1 VIIAK
6 WFLFAAALFYLGG
19 AAMVAAAFAQGR
31 RSRLVRGEA
40 LAGAGLAF
48 HLLACTTCPYGAM
61 NLQHVFSLLA
71 FVMAAIYFILR
82 LFRRIEGLAIFV
94 FPLAF
99 CFAFVALVLPQEAG
113 TGPHLPHI
121 LFLLHILVVVAGIGG
136 IFFGILYSFLY
147 LLQERALKAK
157 RWTDGPSF
165 LPSLAKCDSW
175 SIHSLWGGFALYTLG
190 IGLGVVWSAVRK
202 GVLVS
207 GSLKELAAL
216 IAWGVF
222 AALLV
227 IRFQTGLR
235 GRKAFLLYTVGVLS
249 ILAAIAGIRVF

>member
-1 VIIAK
+1 MITAK
-6 WFLFAAALFYLGG
+6 WFLLAAALFYFGG
-19 AAMVAAAFAQGR
+19 AMVAAAAYVR
-31 RSRLVRGEA
+31 ARLSWLARGEA
-40 LAGAGLAF
+40 LVGAGLVL

-71 FVMAAIYFILR
+71 FVMAAIYFVLR
-82 LFRRIEGLAIFV
+82 LFRRIDGLPLFL
-94 FPLAF
+94 FPLIF
-99 CFAFVALVLPQEAG
+99 CLSLVALVLPQEAG
-113 TGPHLPHI
+113 TGPDLPHL
-121 LFLLHILVVVAGIGG
+121 LFLLHILVVIAGIGG
-136 IFFGILYSFLY
+136 ILVGILYSFLY
-147 LLQERALKAK
+147 LLQERALKTK
-157 RWTDGPSF
+157 RWDACPSF

-202 GVLVS
+202 GVFVS

-222 AALLV
+222 AALLG
-227 IRFQTGLR
+227 IRLKTGLR